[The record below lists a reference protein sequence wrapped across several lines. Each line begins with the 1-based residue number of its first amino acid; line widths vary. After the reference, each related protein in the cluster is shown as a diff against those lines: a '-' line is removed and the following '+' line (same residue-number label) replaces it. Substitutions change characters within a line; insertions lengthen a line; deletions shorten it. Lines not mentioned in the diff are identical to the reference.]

1 MAPPRPVT
9 VAERVSPEPDQL
21 PPALGAKATPFD
33 LLRHARRLLKEMK
46 YVKYP
51 QKDKIR
57 NQAVLGLEMAIR
69 NLNQGKRSAPQ
80 IDRIKKEIQELEDS
94 TLNPANRDKLQEATD
109 MLERA
114 ITMFKGGPKTVLGGP
129 SARPAVLPR
138 NGPVHQDSGSW
149 RMAAPPVKFVLVAEG
164 NERAPGSFWPELS
177 VENSQAWL
185 AADPR
190 AIKLTG
196 KGLSLEQGSAGNF
209 LLTRRSDYTK
219 CSMSITLAAFENA
232 EAYLVLR
239 AHQGPD
245 GWHAVTSRIVCEGG
259 KVRAGYASF
268 DFQPQERGRQIAE
281 KPTGKTFMI
290 RFEIDDKGADRVF
303 VSGQETSSSPHV
315 NQPVQE
321 FVGSAGLFVKSGKVL
336 IESLRVSEK

>member
-1 MAPPRPVT
+1 M
-9 VAERVSPEPDQL
+9 
-21 PPALGAKATPFD
+21 
-33 LLRHARRLLKEMK
+33 
-46 YVKYP
+46 
-51 QKDKIR
+51 
-57 NQAVLGLEMAIR
+57 
-69 NLNQGKRSAPQ
+69 
-80 IDRIKKEIQELEDS
+80 
-94 TLNPANRDKLQEATD
+94 
-109 MLERA
+109 
-114 ITMFKGGPKTVLGGP
+114 
-129 SARPAVLPR
+129 
-138 NGPVHQDSGSW
+138 
-149 RMAAPPVKFVLVAEG
+149 KFVLVAEG

-185 AADPR
+185 VGDPR
-190 AIKLTG
+190 AIKLTS
-196 KGLSLEQGSAGNF
+196 KGLSLEKGSAGNF

-232 EAYLVLR
+232 EAYLALR

-259 KVRAGYASF
+259 KVRAGFASF
-268 DFQPQERGRQIAE
+268 DFQPQERGRQIVE

-303 VSGQETSSSPHV
+303 VGGQETSSSPHV

-336 IESLRVSEK
+336 IESLKVSEK